1 MTPQRFATLK
11 KVLNQRQPDLTVV
24 MDGVHKPH
32 NFNAIIRT
40 CDAVGV
46 FETHYIP
53 VTERYRELTNTGKG
67 SQKYVYARR
76 HETFSDISKPLK
88 EQGYQLLAAHLSDDA
103 VDFRTIDF
111 TRPTALVMG
120 AELEGL
126 NPETAQLV
134 DQHVIIPMQGMVES
148 LNVSVACAIMLY
160 EAQRQRLAA
169 GLYDQ
174 PRLPSEIYEKTLFE
188 WCWPRVAELCQ
199 EQGRD
204 YPPLNESGEFESF

>member
-11 KVLNQRQPDLTVV
+11 KVLDQRQPDLTVV

-46 FETHYIP
+46 FEAHYIP

-67 SQKYVYARR
+67 SEKYVYAHR
-76 HETFSDISKPLK
+76 HNHFSEIGPVLK
-88 EQGYQLLAAHLSDDA
+88 NQGYQLLAAHLSDEA
-103 VDFRTIDF
+103 VDFRAIDF

-126 NPETAQLV
+126 NPKTAQQV

-169 GLYDQ
+169 GLYDNI
-174 PRLPSEIYEKTLFE
+174 RLDEETYRKTLFE

-199 EQGRD
+199 EQDRD
-204 YPPLNESGEFESF
+204 YPPLDASGEFESF

>member
-11 KVLNQRQPDLTVV
+11 KVLDQRQPDLTVV

-46 FETHYIP
+46 FEAHYIP

-67 SQKYVYARR
+67 SEKYVYARR
-76 HETFSDISKPLK
+76 HNHFSEIGPALK
-88 EQGYQLLAAHLSDDA
+88 DRGYQLLAAHLSDEA
-103 VDFRTIDF
+103 VVFRGIDF

-126 NPETAQLV
+126 NPETAEMV

-160 EAQRQRLAA
+160 EAQRQRLTA

-174 PRLPSEIYEKTLFE
+174 PRLTSEIYEKTLFE

-199 EQGRD
+199 QQGRD
-204 YPPLNESGEFESF
+204 YPALNESGEFEPF

>member
-1 MTPQRFATLK
+1 MTPERFATLK
-11 KVLNQRQPDLTVV
+11 KVLNYRQPDLTVV

-46 FETHYIP
+46 FEAYYVP

-67 SQKYVYARR
+67 SEKYVYARR
-76 HETFSDISKPLK
+76 HNHFSEIGPALK
-88 EQGYQLLAAHLSDDA
+88 DRGYQLLAAHLSDEA
-103 VDFRTIDF
+103 VVFRGIDF

-126 NPETAQLV
+126 NPETAQKV

-174 PRLPSEIYEKTLFE
+174 PRLASEVYEKTLFE

-204 YPPLNESGEFESF
+204 YPSLNESGEIESF

>member
-1 MTPQRFATLK
+1 MTPERFATLK
-11 KVLNQRQPDLTVV
+11 KVLDQRQPDLTVV

-46 FETHYIP
+46 FEAHYIP

-67 SQKYVYARR
+67 SEKYVAAHR
-76 HETFSDISKPLK
+76 HETFTDIAQPLK
-88 EQGYQLLAAHLSDDA
+88 KQGYQLLAAHLSDEA
-103 VDFRTIDF
+103 VDFREIDF

-126 NPETAQLV
+126 HPETAKRV

-169 GLYDQ
+169 GLYDEV
-174 PRLPSEIYEKTLFE
+174 RLNTDVYNKTLFE
-188 WCWPRVAELCQ
+188 WSWPKVAELCQ
-199 EQGRD
+199 QQGRD
-204 YPPLNESGEFESF
+204 YPVLDESGEFQSF

>member
-1 MTPQRFATLK
+1 MNPERFATLK
-11 KVLNQRQPDLTVV
+11 KVLDKRQPDLTVV

-46 FETHYIP
+46 FEAHYIP
-53 VTERYRELTNTGKG
+53 VIERYRELTNTGKG
-67 SQKYVYARR
+67 SEKYVYARR
-76 HETFSDISKPLK
+76 HDTFSDISKPLK
-88 EQGYQLLAAHLSDDA
+88 DQGYQLLAAHLSAEA
-103 VDFRTIDF
+103 VDFRDIDF

-126 NPETAQLV
+126 NPETAQQV
-134 DQHVIIPMQGMVES
+134 NQHVIIPMQGMVES

-169 GLYDQ
+169 GLYDNI
-174 PRLPSEIYEKTLFE
+174 RLDEETYRKTLFE
-188 WCWPRVAELCQ
+188 WCWPRIAELCQ
-199 EQGRD
+199 QQGRD
-204 YPPLNESGEFESF
+204 YPNLDESGEFKSF

>member
-1 MTPQRFATLK
+1 MTPERFATLK
-11 KVLNQRQPDLTVV
+11 KVLNYRQPDLTVV

-46 FETHYIP
+46 YESHYIP

-67 SQKYVYARR
+67 SEKYVYARR
-76 HETFSDISKPLK
+76 HNHFSEIGPVLK
-88 EQGYQLLAAHLSDDA
+88 DRGYQLLAAHLSDEA
-103 VDFRTIDF
+103 VDFRAIDF

-126 NPETAQLV
+126 NPETAKQV

-174 PRLPSEIYEKTLFE
+174 PRLAPEVYEKTLFE

-199 EQGRD
+199 QQGRD
-204 YPPLNESGEFESF
+204 YPVLNESGEFEPF

>member
-11 KVLNQRQPDLTVV
+11 KVLDQRQPDLTVV

-46 FETHYIP
+46 FEAHYIP

-67 SQKYVYARR
+67 SEKYVAAHR
-76 HETFSDISKPLK
+76 HETFTDIAQPLK
-88 EQGYQLLAAHLSDDA
+88 KQGYQLLAAHLSDEA
-103 VDFRTIDF
+103 VDFREIDF

-126 NPETAQLV
+126 HPETAKRV

-169 GLYDQ
+169 GLYDEV
-174 PRLPSEIYEKTLFE
+174 RLNTDVYNKTLFE
-188 WCWPRVAELCQ
+188 WSWPKVAELCQ
-199 EQGRD
+199 QQGRD
-204 YPPLNESGEFESF
+204 YPVLDESGEFQSF